1 MTKITRCFLSIF
13 VLATIFSFS
22 GLILAQEVVSD
33 NELITAPASVSE
45 EVIEAVSLDEDV
57 EPEDLEI
64 GEPRVLP
71 DSPFYFLKNWG
82 RGIQE
87 LFTLNT
93 IAKAKLRARFANEM
107 LMELKRMIQAERDP
121 EEIREAIEN
130 YQREMER
137 IRERAEKIKEK
148 AQENPEIEEFL
159 DKFVKH
165 QLLHQRLLEKLE
177 NQVPSEVLEKI
188 RQARERHLEKF
199 AEVMTKLEDRGEKIR
214 ERLEEQMEGI
224 EGSKYKNF
232 KNLEV
237 LLELEDKVPE
247 QAKEAIR
254 KAQENALRRLQG
266 DLENMSLQD
275 QERFKDYLE
284 KIGGLKERQLEILES
299 LRSELEEI
307 PELKEQIFQIRERL
321 LERIREGNQEL
332 NCPEVE
338 KPVSGFCQEGRIVA
352 KRDNAGCI
360 ISFEC
365 VIPAEVEIPPGIE
378 VPPPGEEEVC
388 ITLWDPVCGANGKT
402 YSNACFARLA
412 GVMIA
417 YNGKCQEKE
426 CETDADCPQ
435 PRCGPTGTISVRC
448 IGLKAKC
455 IGGICQIVPMGIE
468 APPPGKED

>member
-1 MTKITRCFLSIF
+1 MTKITWCFLSIF

-33 NELITAPASVSE
+33 NELITTPASVSE

-93 IAKAKLRARFANEM
+93 VAKAKLRARFANEM
-107 LMELKRMIQAERDP
+107 S
-121 EEIREAIEN
+121 
-130 YQREMER
+130 
-137 IRERAEKIKEK
+137 EKIKEK